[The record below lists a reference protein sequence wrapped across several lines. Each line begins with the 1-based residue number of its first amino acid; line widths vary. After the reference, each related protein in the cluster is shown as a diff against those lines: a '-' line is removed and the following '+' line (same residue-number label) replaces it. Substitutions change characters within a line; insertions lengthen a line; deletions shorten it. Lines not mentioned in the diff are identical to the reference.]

1 MIPRFARDRHKA
13 RIRGLF
19 YLMSIAPKG
28 HRVLVRGFIP
38 ARNIIHPMSD
48 PTPAGI
54 SLRPAAAADERTIR
68 AIIRG
73 EGLNPLSL
81 HWQNF
86 LLAEDSQW
94 KIVGIGAVK
103 QHADGSR
110 ELASIAVLPE
120 WRGRG
125 TASAVIHSLMARESG
140 PLYLACRNTMAEFY
154 EQFGFRRIGTEEMP
168 SYFRRV
174 YRLFSVFTRIFRTDT
189 SLVVMIR

>member
-1 MIPRFARDRHKA
+1 
-13 RIRGLF
+13 
-19 YLMSIAPKG
+19 
-28 HRVLVRGFIP
+28 
-38 ARNIIHPMSD
+38 MSD

-54 SLRPAAAADERTIR
+54 SLRPAAAADERAIR

-86 LLAEDSQW
+86 LLAEDSQR

-125 TASAVIHSLMARESG
+125 VASAVINALLSRESR
-140 PLYLACRNTMAEFY
+140 PLYLTCRDTMTGFY
-154 EQFGFRRIGTEEMP
+154 ERFGFREIGVGEMTP
-168 SYFRRV
+168 YFRR
-174 YRLFSVFTRIFRTDT
+174 LFRILGIVIRAIHAGRKP
-189 SLVVMIR
+189 VVMKREAR

>member
-1 MIPRFARDRHKA
+1 
-13 RIRGLF
+13 
-19 YLMSIAPKG
+19 
-28 HRVLVRGFIP
+28 
-38 ARNIIHPMSD
+38 MSD
-48 PTPAGI
+48 STPAGI
-54 SLRPAAAADERTIR
+54 SLRPAAAADDHPIR

-86 LLAEDSQW
+86 LLAEDSQR

-125 TASAVIHSLMARESG
+125 VASAVIHSLIARESG
-140 PLYLACRNTMAEFY
+140 PLYLTCRDTMVPFY
-154 EQFGFRRIGTEEMP
+154 IRFGFRRIDRDEMTP
-168 SYFRRV
+168 YFRR
-174 YRLFSVFTRIFRTDT
+174 LIRILGVVIRVVHAGKGP
-189 SLVVMIR
+189 VVMKKNN